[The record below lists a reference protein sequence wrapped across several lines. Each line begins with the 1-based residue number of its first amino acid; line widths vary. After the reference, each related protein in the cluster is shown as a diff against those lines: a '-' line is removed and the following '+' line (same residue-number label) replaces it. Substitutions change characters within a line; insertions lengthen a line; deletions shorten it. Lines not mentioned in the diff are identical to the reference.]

1 LSHFSNS
8 RFAPLISIAMVLLA
22 LIALVF
28 VVTALP
34 VEALSEVH
42 FQDLSL
48 WFIPAITLMHLAYLI
63 MSAEVWR
70 RLVHTITG
78 TLSGFSDAYLQMA
91 SVAAG
96 KYIPG
101 KVWGFVARTGQLSR
115 IAVPA
120 RMSILSSVIEQLAV
134 LFGGGFVVVCAAFV
148 VFPEYLPGVALAG
161 VALLV
166 GLVILSRQAPEIVR
180 WVQRRRGIDEESPQ
194 DVAGGLWRWL
204 QFSIAYAILWLISGL
219 ILCVIYFSL
228 FDGAITAQKLA
239 ALIFANTIGFIVGFL
254 AVFAPGGLG
263 VREAITVAV
272 LSPFVPLREALVA
285 AIALRA
291 LMVLFDGINCGF
303 MITAELRNAARNS
316 E

>member
-1 LSHFSNS
+1 
-8 RFAPLISIAMVLLA
+8 MVLLA

-28 VVTALP
+28 VVAALP
-34 VEALSEVH
+34 VEALSDVR
-42 FQDLSL
+42 FQGLSP
-48 WFIPAITLMHLAYLI
+48 WFIPVIILMHLVYLV

-70 RLVHTITG
+70 RLVRTITG
-78 TLSGFSDAYLQMA
+78 RPSGFADAYLQMA

-101 KVWGFVARTGQLSR
+101 KVWGFVARTGQMSR

-120 RMSILSSVIEQLAV
+120 GLSILTSVIEQLAV
-134 LFGGGFVVVCAAFV
+134 LIGGGIVVVCAAFV
-148 VFPEYLPGVALAG
+148 VFPDYRPGVALAG
-161 VALLV
+161 VLLLV
-166 GLVILSRQAPEIVR
+166 ALVVLSRHVPDVVA
-180 WVQRRRGIDEESPQ
+180 WVQRRRGIEEAPPREVS
-194 DVAGGLWRWL
+194 GGLLRWL
-204 QFSIAYAILWLISGL
+204 RFSIAYAVLWLISGL

-228 FDGAITAQKLA
+228 FDGAVTAQKLA

-272 LSPFVPLREALVA
+272 LSPFVPLREALIA

-303 MITAELRNAARNS
+303 MIFAEVKNAARRS
-316 E
+316 D